1 VLIPAYRQ
9 AGVKSVRNNLGDKKM
24 KYSLEKSYQ
33 ILERTPLVL
42 KTLLS
47 NLDDGW
53 IMNNEGSETFSPYDV
68 IGHLIHG
75 EKTDWAARTKIILEF
90 GLSKP
95 FVPWDRFAQYEESKG
110 KTLQQLLEE
119 FERVRK
125 DNISWLRSLDLTET
139 DLDKRGMHP
148 KLGEVTLRNL
158 LATWVVHDLTHI
170 AQVTRVMAKQY
181 KEEMGPWPEFFRIL
195 SF

>member
-1 VLIPAYRQ
+1 MR
-9 AGVKSVRNNLGDKKM
+9 
-24 KYSLEKSYQ
+24 YSKEKSYE
-33 ILERTPLVL
+33 ILERTPAVMR
-42 KTLLS
+42 TLLAG
-47 NLDDGW
+47 LHDDW
-53 IMNNEGSETFSPYDV
+53 IMSNEGPETFSPYDV

-90 GLSKP
+90 GLAKP

-110 KTLQQLLEE
+110 KTLQQLLTE
-119 FERVRK
+119 FDAVRSE
-125 DNISWLRSLDLTET
+125 NVAWLKSLNLSET
-139 DLDKRGMHP
+139 DLDKKGMHP

-158 LATWVVHDLTHI
+158 LSTWVVHDLTHI
-170 AQVTRVMAKQY
+170 AQITRVMAKQY